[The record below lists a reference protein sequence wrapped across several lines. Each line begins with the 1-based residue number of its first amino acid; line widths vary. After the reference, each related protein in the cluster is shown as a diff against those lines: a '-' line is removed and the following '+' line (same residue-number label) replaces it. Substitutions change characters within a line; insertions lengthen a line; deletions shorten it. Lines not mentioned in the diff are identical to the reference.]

1 MQLNK
6 HTLHLI
12 GAIASGILLSLA
24 VAVPAQQAPRPT
36 PPPPRPLPSPNP
48 SPTSGAPFGGSLAG
62 LTALE
67 LAAFEN
73 GFDEFTNVETP
84 EGGKLGPI
92 FNGKSCSECHTAG
105 GIGGSSTITVTRFGR
120 MEQGHFDP
128 LDALGGSLLQRFAID
143 PALQERVPA
152 EANVVAHRQ
161 STALFGLGL
170 IEAIADAAIAQNA
183 REPKP
188 DGVRG
193 RAAMVFD
200 PATNGM
206 RVGRFGWKS
215 QIANLTTFAGD
226 AYSNE
231 MGVTN
236 RFFPIENAPNGN
248 RALLL
253 KFQPNPE
260 VEDQIDP
267 ATGKSDID
275 LAADFMRLLA
285 PPTPLPATPS
295 SRQGEAVFAQ
305 IGCASCHKP
314 SMTTGQSP
322 IAALNR
328 KPVNLYSDLL
338 LHDMGALG
346 DGIAQGDAGVREM
359 RTAPLWGLHVRTRF
373 LHDGRAATLDE
384 AVRGHAGTAGVSR
397 DRYQKLP
404 LPARQQLL
412 DFLGTL

>member
-12 GAIASGILLSLA
+12 GAIASGVLLSLA
-24 VAVPAQQAPRPT
+24 IAVPAQQAPRPA
-36 PPPPRPLPSPNP
+36 PPPPRPMPAATNA
-48 SPTSGAPFGGSLAG
+48 TPFGGPLLG

-67 LAAFEN
+67 LAAFED

-84 EGGKLGPI
+84 EGGKLGPL
-92 FNGKSCSECHTAG
+92 FNGKSCAECHTAG
-105 GIGGSSTITVTRFGR
+105 GIGGGSTITVTRFGR
-120 MEQGHFDP
+120 TEQGHFDA
-128 LDALGGSLLQRFAID
+128 LDALGGSLLQRFATD

-152 EANVVAHRQ
+152 EANVVAQRQ
-161 STALFGLGL
+161 STPLFGLGL
-170 IEAIADAAIAQNA
+170 IEAITDATIAQNA

-193 RAAMVFD
+193 KAAMVFD
-200 PATNGM
+200 PATNHM

-236 RFFPIENAPNGN
+236 RFFPLENAPNGN

-253 KFQPNPE
+253 KFQPNPA

-285 PPTPLPATPS
+285 PPTPLPATFS
-295 SRQGEAVFAQ
+295 SRKGETVFAQ
-305 IGCASCHKP
+305 TGCASCHKP
-314 SMTTGQSP
+314 SMTTGPSP

-328 KPVNLYSDLL
+328 VPVNLYSDLL

-346 DGIAQGDAGVREM
+346 DGIAQGDAGMREM
-359 RTAPLWGLHVRTRF
+359 RTAPLWGLNVRTRF
-373 LHDGRAATLDE
+373 LHDGRAATLDD
-384 AVRGHAGTAGVSR
+384 AVRGHAGEATVSR
-397 DRYQKLP
+397 DRYQR
-404 LPARQQLL
+404 LPAVQRQQLL